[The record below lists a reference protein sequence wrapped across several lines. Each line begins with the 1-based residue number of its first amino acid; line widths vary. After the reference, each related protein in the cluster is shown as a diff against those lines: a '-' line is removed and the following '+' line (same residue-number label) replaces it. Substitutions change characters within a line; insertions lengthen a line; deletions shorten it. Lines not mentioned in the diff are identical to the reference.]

1 MEDLTFVSTE
11 RNADADLANS
21 LLDTVR
27 KDSVKSESGEEK
39 RDARKERH
47 HESCEPWLAEGCRH
61 DLGHRPDVRQRQSSI
76 DGCSRPARRCSD
88 SSRIPWRAD
97 DKCHR
102 TPLVWRP
109 RRLGERDVNG
119 GRGRLAGAN
128 RPDITH
134 DSDDLDGMVRL
145 LRVVANHPSDRIV
158 AGPEETRGGLVDD
171 CDEWSPG
178 HVTFGEK
185 SSALQRNAEG
195 AKHSRCSHQV
205 ARTPRRRPWQ
215 GFGPAFN
222 NEVVRRSCRRQWK
235 V

>member
-1 MEDLTFVSTE
+1 MEVLAFGGAE
-11 RNADADLANS
+11 RDADADPANS

-27 KDSVKSESGEEK
+27 EDSVESESGEEK
-39 RDARKERH
+39 RDDRKERH
-47 HESCEPWLAEGCRH
+47 HESSEPWLAGGCRQ

-76 DGCSRPARRCSD
+76 DGCYRRARRCGD

-102 TPLVWRP
+102 TSLVWRP

-128 RPDITH
+128 RQDITH

-145 LRVVANHPSDRIV
+145 LRVVANRPSDRIV
-158 AGPEETRGGLVDD
+158 TGPVETRGGLVDD
-171 CDEWSPG
+171 CDEWLPG

-195 AKHSRCSHQV
+195 SKHSWRSHQV
-205 ARTPRRRPWQ
+205 ARVPRRCPWQ
-215 GFGPAFN
+215 GFGLAFT
-222 NEVVRRSCRRQWK
+222 NEAVRRSCRRQRK

>member
-1 MEDLTFVSTE
+1 MEDLAFVCAE
-11 RNADADLANS
+11 RDADADLANS

-27 KDSVKSESGEEK
+27 EDSVESESSEEK
-39 RDARKERH
+39 RHDRKERH
-47 HESCEPWLAEGCRH
+47 HESSEPWLAGGCRH

-76 DGCSRPARRCSD
+76 DGRYRRARRCSD
-88 SSRIPWRAD
+88 RSRIPWRAD

-102 TPLVWRP
+102 SSLVWRP

-134 DSDDLDGMVRL
+134 DSDDLNGMVRL
-145 LRVVANHPSDRIV
+145 LRVVANRLSDRIV
-158 AGPEETRGGLVDD
+158 AGPVETRGGLVDD
-171 CDEWSPG
+171 CDEWLPG

-195 AKHSRCSHQV
+195 SKHSRRSHQV
-205 ARTPRRRPWQ
+205 ARVPRRRPWQ
-215 GFGPAFN
+215 GCGPTFN
-222 NEVVRRSCRRQWK
+222 NEVVRRSSPHQWK
-235 V
+235 G